1 MSEKYG
7 KAEAVIKSLVQ
18 LVGVTAGII
27 ILSIGAI
34 IFLESI
40 FKLYIFDLKEDRYNN
55 FDYRCEKYNVDSI
68 RANKLLG
75 FQDEFMLTK
84 PIVKNDKKIEKLTQE
99 DIEFLE
105 KKYKECKKEAQKEA
119 EKEFQ
124 KREKMDIAERIAFI
138 LVGFPLLYF
147 YQRRERN

>member
-1 MSEKYG
+1 
-7 KAEAVIKSLVQ
+7 
-18 LVGVTAGII
+18 
-27 ILSIGAI
+27 
-34 IFLESI
+34 
-40 FKLYIFDLKEDRYNN
+40 
-55 FDYRCEKYNVDSI
+55 
-68 RANKLLG
+68 
-75 FQDEFMLTK
+75 MLTK